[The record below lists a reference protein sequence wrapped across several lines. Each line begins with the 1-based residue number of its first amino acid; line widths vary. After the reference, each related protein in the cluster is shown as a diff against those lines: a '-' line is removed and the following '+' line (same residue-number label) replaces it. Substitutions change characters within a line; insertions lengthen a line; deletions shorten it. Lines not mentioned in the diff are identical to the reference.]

1 MLPVAKNIVPPFWMA
16 DYRSVK
22 VMRAL
27 GAYEAEPQALFVGG
41 CVRNSLLEKPVSD
54 IDIATVH
61 QPLAVIEK
69 LKAAGIRYVPTG
81 LDHGTVTAIVE
92 DASFEVT
99 SLRRDIDTDGR
110 YAVIAFTTKWEE
122 DAQRRDFT
130 INTLLAGMDGA
141 IYDPTGLGLED
152 IEKRRIAFVGE
163 PAQRIAEDY
172 LRILR
177 FFRFYAQYGEGAPDK
192 GALEACAENAAKISS
207 LSRERVTQEFLKM
220 LAVAQPDSVLR
231 LMFSNGVLAD
241 VGSAFKQA
249 EMELLCELQGRY
261 DAHDIMARLFT
272 VSDMKPDYFEERFVL
287 SNAQKRQIEVFAQG
301 LEILKSVSKKKMRE
315 LVYRVGNAAAL
326 QVYFLYLS
334 KKDRL
339 PDIELIEI
347 ARYWQPPA
355 FPVKADEL
363 IRAGVLQGPALGKK
377 LKELEDKWIAK
388 DFPANFKYKK

>member
-1 MLPVAKNIVPPFWMA
+1 MLPVAKHIVPPFWMV

-22 VMRAL
+22 IMRAL

-41 CVRNSLLEKPVSD
+41 CVRNSLLGRPVSD

-92 DASFEVT
+92 DVCFEVT

-141 IYDPTGLGLED
+141 VYDPTAAGLED
-152 IEKRRIAFVGE
+152 IEKRRVAFVGE

-192 GALEACAENAAKISS
+192 AALDACAEKAGKISS
-207 LSRERVTQEFLKM
+207 LSRQRVTQEFLKT
-220 LAVAQPDSVLR
+220 LAVANPAPVLR
-231 LMFSNGVLAD
+231 LMFSKGILSD
-241 VGSAFKQA
+241 VGKEFKEV
-249 EMELLCELQGRY
+249 EMERLCDLQARY
-261 DAHDIMARLFT
+261 DARDIMARMFT
-272 VSDMKPDYFEERFVL
+272 VAGMKANCFEERFTL

-301 LEILKSVSKKKMRE
+301 AEIAKSVSKKRMRE

-334 KKDRL
+334 KNDRL

-347 ARYWQPPA
+347 ARYWQPPT
-355 FPVKADEL
+355 FPVKAEDL
-363 IRAGVLQGPALGKK
+363 IRAGVMQGPALGRT
-377 LKELEDKWIAK
+377 LKEQEGKWIAK
-388 DFPANFKYKK
+388 DFPANFRYKK

>member
-1 MLPVAKNIVPPFWMA
+1 MLPVAKHIVPPFWMV

-22 VMRAL
+22 IMRAL

-41 CVRNSLLEKPVSD
+41 CVRNSLLGKPVSD

-81 LDHGTVTAIVE
+81 LDYGTVTAIVE
-92 DASFEVT
+92 DTCFEVT

-141 IYDPTGLGLED
+141 IYDPTGAGLGD
-152 IEKRRIAFVGE
+152 IEKRRVAFVGE

-172 LRILR
+172 LRVLR

-192 GALEACAENAAKISS
+192 AALDACADKAEKISF
-207 LSRERVTQEFLKM
+207 LSRERVTLEFLKI
-220 LAVAQPDSVLR
+220 LAVASPAPILQ
-231 LMFSNGVLAD
+231 LMFSQGILSGVGNG
-241 VGSAFKQA
+241 FKQA
-249 EMELLCELQGRY
+249 EMERLCDQQIRY
-261 DAHDIMARLFT
+261 DARDIMARLFT
-272 VSDMKPDYFEERFVL
+272 VSGMKGDYFEEWFVL
-287 SNAQKRQIEVFAQG
+287 SNAQKRQIEIFAQG
-301 LEILKSVSKKKMRE
+301 MDIVKSVSKKKMRE

-347 ARYWQPPA
+347 ARYWQPPT
-355 FPVKADEL
+355 FPLKAEGL
-363 IRAGVLQGPALGKK
+363 IRAGVMQGPALGRT
-377 LKELEDKWIAK
+377 LKEQEEKWIAK
-388 DFPANFKYKK
+388 DFPVNFKYKK